1 MDTELLNKMANIITE
16 KELLIEELMIENKQY
31 RDTLD
36 RLNDYIK
43 SYETA
48 IYRFNESNKG
58 D

>member
-31 RDTLD
+31 RDVLD
-36 RLNDYIK
+36 RLNDYIR

-48 IYRFNESNKG
+48 IYRFDKANE

>member
-1 MDTELLNKMANIITE
+1 MDTELLNKMADIITE

-31 RDTLD
+31 RDVLD